1 MVFNIKKMKYIGIFS
16 MMYTDNVRLNCTFLF
31 FYSAY
36 GGSVIL
42 LVPGGHVIRMRLI
55 PTKGNRS
62 FYKVQ

>member
-1 MVFNIKKMKYIGIFS
+1 